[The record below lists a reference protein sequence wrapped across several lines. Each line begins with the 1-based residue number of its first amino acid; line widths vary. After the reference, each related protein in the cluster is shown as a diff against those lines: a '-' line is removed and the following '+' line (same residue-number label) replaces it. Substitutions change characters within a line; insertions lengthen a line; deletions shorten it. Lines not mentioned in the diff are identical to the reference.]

1 MRSSALVVAAIVMGL
16 VGVADAKLLACWP
29 ALQSHEVGGLR
40 VANPDD
46 RTAPVTPVIRSA
58 SVDGNTLYVDAR
70 FADDTALV
78 EITMLDSHEQRFIMW
93 TTPHSAR
100 AVCLAGNVASGSLMI
115 SFAAH
120 DAAGNVSSAVATTE
134 VPYRYRRCG
143 CGGGA
148 IVLVLL
154 APVVLVGGAVAL
166 LVLCILRRRRLRQ
179 PAEPVSLLVAE
190 SITRTILQRNVIA
203 LGIGIA
209 AVIVLNML
217 DRWGSAVLTSA
228 VPLTAFTR
236 VFAAR
241 RVLAALERDDAVAA
255 LHGTQLQVGMR
266 DIQASNGLIERAR
279 KHSVPA
285 GFARDI

>member
-16 VGVADAKLLACWP
+16 VGVADAKRLACWP
-29 ALQSHEVGGLR
+29 SLQMHEVGGLR
-40 VANPDD
+40 APNPDD
-46 RTAPVTPVIRSA
+46 RTAPVTPVIR
-58 SVDGNTLYVDAR
+58 
-70 FADDTALV
+70 
-78 EITMLDSHEQRFIMW
+78 
-93 TTPHSAR
+93 
-100 AVCLAGNVASGSLMI
+100 
-115 SFAAH
+115 
-120 DAAGNVSSAVATTE
+120 DAAGNVSSATE
-134 VPYRYRRCG
+134 VMPYRYRRCG

-148 IVLVLL
+148 MVLIVL

-166 LVLCILRRRRLRQ
+166 LVLCMLRRRRLRR

-203 LGIGIA
+203 LGAGIA
-209 AVIVLNML
+209 AVIVLHML
-217 DRWGSAVLTSA
+217 DRWGSAALTSI

-279 KHSVPA
+279 KHRVPA